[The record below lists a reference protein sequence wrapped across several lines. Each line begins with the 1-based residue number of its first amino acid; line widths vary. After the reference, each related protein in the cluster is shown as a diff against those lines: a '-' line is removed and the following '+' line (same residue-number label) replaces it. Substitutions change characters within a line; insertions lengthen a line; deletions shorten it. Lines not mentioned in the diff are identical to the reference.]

1 MVPRWFTR
9 RVHVKGAASKRM
21 PKTKGITMGL
31 VAGLIGIVGDLLH
44 LLLGGL

>member
-1 MVPRWFTR
+1 MARQFTR
-9 RVHVKGAASKRM
+9 KERH
-21 PKTKGITMGL
+21 MGL